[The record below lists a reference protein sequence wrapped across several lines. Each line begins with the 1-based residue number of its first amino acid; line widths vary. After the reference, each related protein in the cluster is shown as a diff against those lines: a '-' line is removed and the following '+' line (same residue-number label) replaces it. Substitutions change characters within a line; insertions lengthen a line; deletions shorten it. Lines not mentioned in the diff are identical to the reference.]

1 MNIEKTVGWKALI
14 FKDQGFC
21 IKIISEGRV
30 SSRVR
35 T

>member
-1 MNIEKTVGWKALI
+1 MNIEKTVGWKDLI
-14 FKDQGFC
+14 FEDQVF
-21 IKIISEGRV
+21 EGRV

>member
-14 FKDQGFC
+14 FKDQGFLY
-21 IKIISEGRV
+21 KIISEGRV